1 MFNSFHLFQQIHTK
15 RRNRMEQKRLDKLV
29 FVNYNKRLYERYQQ
43 RKLRNNEEDY
53 DPIRVEELNYN
64 SEWMTGVAG
73 AANEFVYDD
82 DGLTWAQVD
91 MAIDASDYI
100 TSGPRDTRQQ
110 QQQQTVPLSH
120 YVGSAT

>member
-1 MFNSFHLFQQIHTK
+1 
-15 RRNRMEQKRLDKLV
+15 MEQKRLDKLV

-82 DGLTWAQVD
+82 DGLTWA
-91 MAIDASDYI
+91 
-100 TSGPRDTRQQ
+100 
-110 QQQQTVPLSH
+110 
-120 YVGSAT
+120 